1 MSATAILKLSQA
13 GFSDT
18 QVEAPGEFFD
28 SQMATKADIARL
40 EAEMAT
46 KADIAAV
53 RLEIERVRSD
63 LEVKIVATKAE
74 LVKWVAGLL
83 IAQAAV
89 VVALIKLLPG
99 AHF

>member
-18 QVEAPGEFFD
+18 QVEALGEFFD

-40 EAEMAT
+40 EAEMAS
-46 KADIAAV
+46 KADIAEL

-63 LEVKIVATKAE
+63 LIR
-74 LVKWVAGLL
+74 WVAGLM
-83 IAQAAV
+83 IALAAV
-89 VVALIKLLPG
+89 IVALVKLLPG